1 MCVKRERR
9 SFGAAREKGRAW
21 SVVDL
26 FRVMEE
32 RTGGAGGA
40 ADACTLPGS
49 AAASASA
56 SASAAAAV
64 AAPRAPPRSLLLF
77 HAVVKKSNIGAML
90 RSAAAFG
97 VSEAIVSGAA
107 GVHVFGAKGAERHVP
122 LREFARFADA
132 AAWLKAQG
140 VALCGIEIDAR
151 AKDVATRPFSGDTCF
166 LPGNEGAGLTDAQK
180 AACDE
185 IVYVRQCGNGTASL
199 NVAAAT
205 AIVLHHFAEWAQM
218 PERPREAGRDKF
230 LVEKAPAEAPR
241 AGVAADVAAHK
252 REARR
257 RLREADDGALSG
269 LALGAALRGGD
280 EEEEEGEE
288 EEERGAACGAAL
300 R

>member
-1 MCVKRERR
+1 
-9 SFGAAREKGRAW
+9 
-21 SVVDL
+21 
-26 FRVMEE
+26 MEE
-32 RTGGAGGA
+32 CAALGGSAGA

-56 SASAAAAV
+56 SAAAAAAV

-218 PERPREAGRDKF
+218 PERPREAGRDKV
-230 LVEKAPAEAPR
+230 LVERAPAEAPR

-280 EEEEEGEE
+280 EEVEEGEE

>member
-1 MCVKRERR
+1 
-9 SFGAAREKGRAW
+9 
-21 SVVDL
+21 
-26 FRVMEE
+26 MEE

-97 VSEAIVSGAA
+97 VNEAIVSGAA